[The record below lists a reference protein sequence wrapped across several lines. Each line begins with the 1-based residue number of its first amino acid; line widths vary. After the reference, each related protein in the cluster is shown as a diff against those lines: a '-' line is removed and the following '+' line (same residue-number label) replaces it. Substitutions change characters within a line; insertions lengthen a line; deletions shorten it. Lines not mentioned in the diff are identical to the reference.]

1 MTKLSPESWNSIW
14 APPTSGGKRSPR
26 QLPFFDFS
34 CLKSRS
40 SIILLST
47 SLILLG
53 IFSPF
58 LLLILE
64 PEVEREMGL
73 AWVGRVCYSSLLTM
87 SSVLPRHSRQYTCQ
101 TAGLGSSLA
110 LLFLTTTHHWVWLFG
125 LFSGAYAYALK
136 VFVLQKVRARN
147 FARAWSLVQ
156 MSQSV
161 SVLTGVCISSY
172 LSAGHLVSA
181 VSVITGSLSLSLLN
195 LHR

>member
-1 MTKLSPESWNSIW
+1 MTRLSPESWNSIW
-14 APPTSGGKRSPR
+14 APPTSGGKISPR

-73 AWVGRVCYSSLLTM
+73 AWVGRVCYSSL
-87 SSVLPRHSRQYTCQ
+87 
-101 TAGLGSSLA
+101 
-110 LLFLTTTHHWVWLFG
+110 
-125 LFSGAYAYALK
+125 FSGAYAYTLK

-147 FARAWSLVQ
+147 FAQAWSLVQ

-161 SVLTGVCISSY
+161 SVLTGVCRLRHHGRRRMRRSFWW
-172 LSAGHLVSA
+172 LWSAS
-181 VSVITGSLSLSLLN
+181 TTWRKGSRCATWST
-195 LHR
+195 RCAKIQ